1 MPASPAAAA
10 EMPPETDP
18 ASLGANVLA
27 ASTPSAAVKAVSAVA
42 DFLRRH
48 AGDHPRAFFA
58 DVLPSLLFRVFVAS
72 LASPSFID
80 LAAGDSALT
89 ELLTSL
95 LSPSGPLL
103 ATVSG
108 ADRHSLL
115 RFVFP
120 PERLPDWLRL
130 ALSSAAATS
139 SDEVISPL
147 LAGRVG
153 SELHLSVFEY
163 YIFWFAYYPISA
175 ATATATAVPPAPK
188 TSASISEP
196 SLKSLG
202 RLESWMSS
210 LVSTAV
216 S

>member
-1 MPASPAAAA
+1 MQISRWGYRGCGIFPGAGLGTRRRRAVERAAAVRGRA
-10 EMPPETDP
+10 RER
-18 ASLGANVLA
+18 AG
-27 ASTPSAAVKAVSAVA
+27 

-48 AGDHPRAFFA
+48 VGDHPRAFFA

-72 LASPSFID
+72 PTSPSFID
-80 LAAGDSALT
+80 LAAGDSALA

-103 ATVSG
+103 AAVSA
-108 ADRHSLL
+108 ADRHALL

-130 ALSSAAATS
+130 ALSSSS
-139 SDEVISPL
+139 SDVVISPL

-175 ATATATAVPPAPK
+175 VHFTVSNYAFQLYVF
-188 TSASISEP
+188 
-196 SLKSLG
+196 
-202 RLESWMSS
+202 LEK
-210 LVSTAV
+210 L
-216 S
+216 